1 MRSLIVY
8 ESMYGNTR
16 QVAEA
21 IAEGCRQAGEATA
34 VRACDCDPQ
43 ALAGVDLVVLGGPT
57 HAWSMSR
64 PKTRTAAITNVSPGT
79 PPVEAQR
86 DESGIRE
93 LLGRLPRLDGLA
105 AAYDTRIAA
114 PAALPGRASAVIAR
128 RLRRAG
134 TRMVAEP
141 RSFLVSRG
149 SRLQPGQLEQARAWG
164 TELTELHARASR
176 AGKHR

>member
-34 VRACDCDPQ
+34 VRACDCDPH
-43 ALAGVDLVVLGGPT
+43 ALAGADLVVLGGPT

-64 PKTRTAAITNVSPGT
+64 PRTRQAAITNAKPEN
-79 PPVEAQR
+79 PPVEAQP

-93 LLGRLPRLDGLA
+93 LLDRLPRLTGLA

-114 PAALPGRASAVIAR
+114 PAALTGRASAGIAR

-134 TRMVAEP
+134 VRLVAEP

-149 SRLQPGQLEQARAWG
+149 SRLRPGQLEQARAWG
-164 TELTELHARASR
+164 VRLTELTARTADSSPER
-176 AGKHR
+176 

>member
-34 VRACDCDPQ
+34 VRACDCDPD
-43 ALAGVDLVVLGGPT
+43 ALTGVDLVVLGGPT

-64 PKTRTAAITNVSPGT
+64 PKTRAAAITDAKPEN
-79 PPVEAQR
+79 PPVEAR
-86 DESGIRE
+86 PEESGIRE
-93 LLGRLPRLDGLA
+93 LLDRLPRLDGLA

-114 PAALPGRASAVIAR
+114 PAALTGRASAAIAR

-134 TRMVAEP
+134 IRLVAEP
-141 RSFLVSRG
+141 RSFLVSR
-149 SRLQPGQLEQARAWG
+149 SSHLQPGQLEQARAWG
-164 TELTELHARASR
+164 IELTELHARTAGNSR
-176 AGKHR
+176 R